1 MFVNKKHLPVIF
13 LLITTFW
20 LSSCSGEV
28 IPVTVTHTSLPTQI
42 IVTDSP
48 IPTTIPSATET
59 ATLTPFPTDTPT
71 QTPTPTEQYFGS
83 IYTPIPTILPVISVI
98 NAQNVSSLKEWSVE
112 NLTDL
117 VWTPDGSSLAA
128 ATVDSIHL
136 FDVYSGELW
145 RSLYPEFT
153 GYRKLAYSPSGQWL
167 ISGSRSGSE
176 ETGYITNMERWY
188 GLDMMPLGLFDTELR
203 GLSDMEFTAN
213 NLILFTAYASSL
225 RLENSIEFWDTR
237 TWVITNTMQADLVLD
252 ISVSNIGDRLAT
264 TPDFYAINIWDL
276 NATGKPLFTIQT
288 AFSNA
293 VTTASFSPNG
303 SYLATAHYD
312 GAIKLW
318 DVVTGVMIRE
328 INSGAA
334 VQSLAFSPDGTLL
347 ASGNSYENHLIKLWW
362 VDTGDLLRSLEGHS
376 SGVDHLLFSP
386 YGDLLVS
393 GSYDGTILLWGI
405 RP

>member
-1 MFVNKKHLPVIF
+1 MFLNNKHQLVIYI
-13 LLITTFW
+13 LITILLLT
-20 LSSCSGEV
+20 SCSGEV
-28 IPVTVTHTSLPTQI
+28 IPATPTNTNFPPQI
-42 IVTDSP
+42 VATDSP
-48 IPTTIPSATET
+48 IPTTIPTATESIT
-59 ATLTPFPTDTPT
+59 VTPLPTETPT
-71 QTPTPTEQYFGS
+71 QTPTPTEQYFS
-83 IYTPIPTILPVISVI
+83 SLNTPIPNILPVISVI
-98 NAQNVSSLKEWSVE
+98 NAPNVSSLKNWSVE

-128 ATVDSIHL
+128 ATDVSIHL

-153 GYRKLAYSPSGQWL
+153 GFRQVVYSPSGQWL

-176 ETGYITNMERWY
+176 EVGFVTNMERWY

-203 GLSDMEFTAN
+203 GLSDMEFTSN
-213 NLILFTAYASSL
+213 SLILFTAYASSL
-225 RLENSIEFWDTR
+225 HSANSIEFWDTR
-237 TWVITNTMQADLVLD
+237 TWEITNTMEAGLVLD
-252 ISVSNIGDRLAT
+252 ISVSNIGERIAT

-276 NATGKPLFTIQT
+276 KATGKPLFTLHT
-288 AFSNA
+288 AFTNA
-293 VTTASFSPNG
+293 VTTAIFSPNG

-318 DVVTGVMIRE
+318 DVVTGQLIRE
-328 INSGAA
+328 INTGAA

-347 ASGNSYENHLIKLWW
+347 ASGNSYTNHLVNLWW
-362 VDTGDLLRSLEGHS
+362 VETGDLLRSLEGHS
-376 SGVDHLLFSP
+376 SGIDYLLFSP
-386 YGDLLVS
+386 SGDLLVS